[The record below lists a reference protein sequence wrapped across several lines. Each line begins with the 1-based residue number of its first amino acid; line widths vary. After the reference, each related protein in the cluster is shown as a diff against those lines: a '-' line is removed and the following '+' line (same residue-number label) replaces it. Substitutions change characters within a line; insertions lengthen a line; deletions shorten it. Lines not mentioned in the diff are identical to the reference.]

1 MSRTVQYKNA
11 KLVNVLISTFLLF
24 AVAIAPL
31 KASAWTGFYFNGAW
45 KTVSNNGAALTIET
59 QNPTISEDSSVS
71 AWAMTCNGTDSYAQV
86 GWVKFSGYTAP
97 KYFYE
102 YNYEP
107 GGVWY
112 QKTLGTA
119 TAGSHNDFMVG
130 CDSTTMYF
138 KINGISYGTVSLS
151 TIPFTRSMVQFFGE
165 THDEDDQCPGS
176 VANPVTMGNAKYKNT
191 SNSWVSATCYNPSS
205 LGSGYGDLST
215 MRNNISTS
223 GSTEWEIWDSR
234 Y

>member
-1 MSRTVQYKNA
+1 M
-11 KLVNVLISTFLLF
+11 FLLL
-24 AVAIAPL
+24 AVVIAPL

-45 KTVSNNGAALTIET
+45 KTVSNNGAAITIET

-107 GGVWY
+107 DGVWY

-138 KINGISYGTVSLS
+138 KINGILMERFLS
-151 TIPFTRSMVQFFGE
+151 PLFLLLGAWSNFLEKLMTKTINARLSG
-165 THDEDDQCPGS
+165 
-176 VANPVTMGNAKYKNT
+176 NPVT
-191 SNSWVSATCYNPSS
+191 
-205 LGSGYGDLST
+205 
-215 MRNNISTS
+215 
-223 GSTEWEIWDSR
+223 WECKV
-234 Y
+234 